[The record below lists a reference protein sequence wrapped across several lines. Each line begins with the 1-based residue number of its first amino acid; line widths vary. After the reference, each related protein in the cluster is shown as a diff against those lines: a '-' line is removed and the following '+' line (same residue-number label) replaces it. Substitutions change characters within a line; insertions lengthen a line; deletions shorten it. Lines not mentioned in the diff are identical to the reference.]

1 MDEDEEECEQSKIYK
16 DILENGLKDKEY
28 KKKFED
34 FINSITDNIQ
44 QLKDYAEVD
53 CDLWGNPYV

>member
-1 MDEDEEECEQSKIYK
+1 MDEDEECEQSKIYK
-16 DILENGLKDKEY
+16 DILENGLKDEEY

-44 QLKDYAEVD
+44 ELKDYSEVD

>member
-1 MDEDEEECEQSKIYK
+1 MDEDDECEQSKTYI
-16 DILENGLKDKEY
+16 DILENGLKNEEY

-44 QLKDYAEVD
+44 ELKNYAEID